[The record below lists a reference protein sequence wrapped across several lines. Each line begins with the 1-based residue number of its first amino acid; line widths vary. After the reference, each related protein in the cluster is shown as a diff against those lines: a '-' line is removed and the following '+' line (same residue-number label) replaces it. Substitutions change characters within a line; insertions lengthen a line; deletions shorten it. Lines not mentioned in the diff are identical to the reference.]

1 MKERKRWIFLASL
14 NLFRFYLRMSITKA
28 KNSLFCY
35 VVRSLTYLRWWHM
48 QLVAGNLHCL

>member
-1 MKERKRWIFLASL
+1 MKERKRWIFFASL
-14 NLFRFYLRMSITKA
+14 NLFKFYLRMSITKA

-35 VVRSLTYLRWWHM
+35 VVRSLTYLRWWHI